1 MTEADLFESIHQ
13 DSYSWLRQAKQLR
26 LAANAILP
34 CWEAALLRRRSEP
47 DTQEKMLAYSEAFM
61 MLTGLAFENLFK
73 GILYGRNP
81 EHSLAK
87 SEGGHGIVKMAEGIS
102 SLVAR
107 EQDLLERLKLYLVW
121 AGRYPLPKN
130 VEKFISSWG
139 QVSILTDDPLVIDQ
153 LFDRFA
159 QILSDERQARNSQ
172 TA

>member
-1 MTEADLFESIHQ
+1 
-13 DSYSWLRQAKQLR
+13 
-26 LAANAILP
+26 
-34 CWEAALLRRRSEP
+34 
-47 DTQEKMLAYSEAFM
+47 